1 MSEQINDTKK
11 SMAARGGWAVVVI
24 IALAAAVGQSFGR
37 FSFGVLLPA
46 IRDDL
51 GITNTLAGL
60 LGATNVGAYLL
71 GTLAVAWATSRY
83 RLINVMRVGLAL
95 ATLGLLIA
103 GASQAPWVL
112 AAGLFIA
119 GIGGACLWIPAPVI
133 AADAMPAHRR
143 PVAVAMMSSGIG
155 LGIVFVSVLS
165 GGLRSTQGDG
175 AWSSVYQIQFGVGVL
190 LLVLTLLL
198 VRHQQAAPVGGSG
211 IGGFAALQRMPGWL
225 PLLVAYSAFGFMYL
239 LVMGFLTT
247 RLEDDNGWSTDDASL
262 AFSLMGLAMIF
273 GGPLL
278 TALAQRLGVRLTLA
292 VAFGLWP
299 VLVGVVLTGQ
309 LTLTLMAC
317 VGLGLLFAALPTL
330 VTLFVVQ
337 NTSAQDYG
345 PSFAAATLSFGIA
358 QTIAP
363 PIGGLIADQTGTF
376 LLVFILSGIV
386 SLVGMAASLRLPES
400 PVKQ

>member
-1 MSEQINDTKK
+1 MTK
-11 SMAARGGWAVVVI
+11 SAAIRGGWLVVVI

-51 GITNTLAGL
+51 GITNTLAGI

-71 GTLAVAWATSRY
+71 GTLMVAWATSRY
-83 RLINVMRVGLAL
+83 RLINVLRTGIVL

-103 GASQAPWVL
+103 GATKGAWVL
-112 AAGLFIA
+112 ALGLFIA
-119 GIGGACLWIPAPVI
+119 GIGGAFLWIPAPVI

-143 PVAVAMMSSGIG
+143 PVAVALMSSGIG
-155 LGIVFVSVLS
+155 LGVVFVSVLS
-165 GGLRSTQGDG
+165 GNLRVAQGDG
-175 AWSSVYQIQFGVGVL
+175 AWSSVYQIQFAIGLV
-190 LLVLTLLL
+190 LLVLTLML
-198 VRHQQAAPVGGSG
+198 VRHQQAAPSGGSG
-211 IGGFAALQRMPGWL
+211 IGGFESLQRMPGWL

-262 AFSLMGLAMIF
+262 AFSLMGFAMIF

-278 TALAQRLGVRLTLA
+278 TALAQRLGVRRTLA
-292 VAFGLWP
+292 LAFGLWP
-299 VLVGVVLTGQ
+299 VLVGVVLTGHSG
-309 LTLTLMAC
+309 LTLSAC
-317 VGLGLLFAALPTL
+317 VALGLLFAGLPTL

-363 PIGGLIADQTGTF
+363 PVGGFIADQTGTF
-376 LLVFILSGIV
+376 LYVFMLSGLV
-386 SLVGMAASLRLPES
+386 SLIGMAASARLPDTW
-400 PVKQ
+400 QR

>member
-1 MSEQINDTKK
+1 MSDQINDTKK

-103 GASQAPWVL
+103 GASQGPWVL

-175 AWSSVYQIQFGVGVL
+175 AWSSVYQIQFGIGVL

-309 LTLTLMAC
+309 LTLTLIAC

-376 LLVFILSGIV
+376 LLVFILSGTV

-400 PVKQ
+400 PIKQ

>member
-11 SMAARGGWAVVVI
+11 SIAARSGWVIVMI

-83 RLINVMRVGLAL
+83 RLINVMRVGLVL

-103 GASQAPWVL
+103 GATKGPWVL

-119 GIGGACLWIPAPVI
+119 GIGGAFLWIPAPVI

-175 AWSSVYQIQFGVGVL
+175 AWSSVYQIQFGIGLL

-198 VRHQQAAPVGGSG
+198 VRHQQAAPAGGSG

-278 TALAQRLGVRLTLA
+278 TAIAQRLGVRLTLA

>member
-1 MSEQINDTKK
+1 MSEQNKGATK
-11 SMAARGGWAVVVI
+11 SMMARSGWIAVVI

-71 GTLAVAWATSRY
+71 ATLVVAWATSKY
-83 RLINVMRVGLAL
+83 RLINVMRLGLVL
-95 ATLGLLIA
+95 ATLGLLLA
-103 GASQAPWVL
+103 GAAGGPWVL
-112 AAGLFIA
+112 AAGLCIA
-119 GIGGACLWIPAPVI
+119 GIGGAFLWIPAPVI

-155 LGIVFVSVLS
+155 VGIVFVSLLS
-165 GGLRSTQGDG
+165 GSLRSTEGDG
-175 AWSSVYQIQFGVGVL
+175 AWSSVYQILFSIGVL

-198 VRHQQAAPVGGSG
+198 VRHRQAVPVGGRG
-211 IGGFAALQRMPGWL
+211 VGGLAALQRMPGWL

-278 TALAQRLGVRLTLA
+278 AALAQRLGVRLTLA

-299 VLVGVVLTGQ
+299 LLVGVVLTGQ
-309 LTLTLMAC
+309 LMLTLAAC
-317 VGLGLLFAALPTL
+317 VGLG
-330 VTLFVVQ
+330 VTLLKFP
-337 NTSAQDYG
+337 SA
-345 PSFAAATLSFGIA
+345 LRRWIFGSRFRI
-358 QTIAP
+358 
-363 PIGGLIADQTGTF
+363 
-376 LLVFILSGIV
+376 S
-386 SLVGMAASLRLPES
+386 
-400 PVKQ
+400 

>member
-11 SMAARGGWAVVVI
+11 SIAARSGWVIVMI

-37 FSFGVLLPA
+37 FSYGVLLPA

-83 RLINVMRVGLAL
+83 RLINVMRVGLVL

-103 GASQAPWVL
+103 GATKGPWVL

-119 GIGGACLWIPAPVI
+119 GIGGAFLWIPAPVI

-175 AWSSVYQIQFGVGVL
+175 AWSSVYQIQFAIGLL

-198 VRHQQAAPVGGSG
+198 VRHQQAAPAGGSG

-278 TALAQRLGVRLTLA
+278 TAIAQRLGVRLTLA

-400 PVKQ
+400 LVKQ

>member
-1 MSEQINDTKK
+1 
-11 SMAARGGWAVVVI
+11 
-24 IALAAAVGQSFGR
+24 
-37 FSFGVLLPA
+37 
-46 IRDDL
+46 
-51 GITNTLAGL
+51 
-60 LGATNVGAYLL
+60 
-71 GTLAVAWATSRY
+71 
-83 RLINVMRVGLAL
+83 
-95 ATLGLLIA
+95 
-103 GASQAPWVL
+103 
-112 AAGLFIA
+112 
-119 GIGGACLWIPAPVI
+119 
-133 AADAMPAHRR
+133 
-143 PVAVAMMSSGIG
+143 
-155 LGIVFVSVLS
+155 
-165 GGLRSTQGDG
+165 
-175 AWSSVYQIQFGVGVL
+175 
-190 LLVLTLLL
+190 
-198 VRHQQAAPVGGSG
+198 
-211 IGGFAALQRMPGWL
+211 
-225 PLLVAYSAFGFMYL
+225 
-239 LVMGFLTT
+239 MGFLTT

-278 TALAQRLGVRLTLA
+278 TALAQRWGVRSTLA

-376 LLVFILSGIV
+376 LLVFILSGMV

-400 PVKQ
+400 AIKQ

>member
-11 SMAARGGWAVVVI
+11 SIAARSGWVIVMI

-83 RLINVMRVGLAL
+83 RLINVMRVGLVL

-103 GASQAPWVL
+103 GATKGPWVL

-119 GIGGACLWIPAPVI
+119 GIGGAFLWIPAPVI

-175 AWSSVYQIQFGVGVL
+175 AWSSVYQIQFAIGLL

-198 VRHQQAAPVGGSG
+198 VRHQQAAPAGGSG
-211 IGGFAALQRMPGWL
+211 LGGFAALQRMPGWL

-278 TALAQRLGVRLTLA
+278 TAIAQRLGVRLTLA

-400 PVKQ
+400 LVKQ

>member
-1 MSEQINDTKK
+1 MSEQINDAKK
-11 SMAARGGWAVVVI
+11 SIAARSGWVIVMI

-83 RLINVMRVGLAL
+83 RLINVMRVGLVL

-103 GASQAPWVL
+103 GATKGPWVL

-119 GIGGACLWIPAPVI
+119 GIGGAFLWIPAPVI

-175 AWSSVYQIQFGVGVL
+175 AWSSVYQIQFGIGLL

-198 VRHQQAAPVGGSG
+198 VRHQQAAPAGGSG

-278 TALAQRLGVRLTLA
+278 TAIAQRLGVRLTLA

-376 LLVFILSGIV
+376 LLVFILSGMV

>member
-1 MSEQINDTKK
+1 MSEQNKGATK
-11 SMAARGGWAVVVI
+11 SMMARSGWIAVVI

-71 GTLAVAWATSRY
+71 ATLAVAWATSRY
-83 RLINVMRVGLAL
+83 RLINVMRLGLVL
-95 ATLGLLIA
+95 ATLGLLLA
-103 GASQAPWVL
+103 GAAGGPWVL
-112 AAGLFIA
+112 AAGLCIA
-119 GIGGACLWIPAPVI
+119 GIGGAFLWIPAPVI

-155 LGIVFVSVLS
+155 VGIVFVSLLS
-165 GGLRSTQGDG
+165 GSLRSTEGDG
-175 AWSSVYQIQFGVGVL
+175 AWSSVYQILFSIGVL
-190 LLVLTLLL
+190 LLVLTLLF
-198 VRHQQAAPVGGSG
+198 VRHRQAVPVGGRG
-211 IGGFAALQRMPGWL
+211 VGGLAALQRMPGWL

-278 TALAQRLGVRLTLA
+278 AALAQRLGVRLTLA

-299 VLVGVVLTGQ
+299 LLVGVVLTGQ
-309 LTLTLMAC
+309 LTLTLAAC

-337 NTSAQDYG
+337 NTSAEDYG
-345 PSFAAATLSFGIA
+345 PSFAVATLSFGIA
-358 QTIAP
+358 QTISP
-363 PIGGLIADQTGTF
+363 PIGGFIADQTGTF
-376 LLVFILSGIV
+376 SYVFLLSGLV

-400 PVKQ
+400 SLTR

>member
-1 MSEQINDTKK
+1 MSDQINDTKK

-71 GTLAVAWATSRY
+71 GTLAVALATSRY

-103 GASQAPWVL
+103 GASQGPWVL

-175 AWSSVYQIQFGVGVL
+175 AWSSVYQIQFGIGVL

-299 VLVGVVLTGQ
+299 ALVGVVLTGQ

-376 LLVFILSGIV
+376 LLVFILSGMV

-400 PVKQ
+400 PIKQ

>member
-1 MSEQINDTKK
+1 MTK
-11 SMAARGGWAVVVI
+11 SAAIRGGWLVVVI
-24 IALAAAVGQSFGR
+24 VALAAAVGQSFGR

-51 GITNTLAGL
+51 GITNTLAGI

-71 GTLAVAWATSRY
+71 GTLMVAWATSRY
-83 RLINVMRVGLAL
+83 RLINVLRTGIVL

-103 GASQAPWVL
+103 GATKGAWVL
-112 AAGLFIA
+112 AVGLFIA
-119 GIGGACLWIPAPVI
+119 GIGGAFLWIPAPVI

-143 PVAVAMMSSGIG
+143 PVAVALMSSGIG
-155 LGIVFVSVLS
+155 LGVVFVSVLS
-165 GGLRSTQGDG
+165 GNLRVAQGDG
-175 AWSSVYQIQFGVGVL
+175 AWSSVYQIQFAIGLV
-190 LLVLTLLL
+190 LLVLTLML
-198 VRHQQAAPVGGSG
+198 VRHQQAAPSGGSG
-211 IGGFAALQRMPGWL
+211 IGGFESLQRMPGWL

-262 AFSLMGLAMIF
+262 AFSLMGFAMIF

-278 TALAQRLGVRLTLA
+278 TALAQRLGVRRTLA
-292 VAFGLWP
+292 LAFGLWP
-299 VLVGVVLTGQ
+299 VLVGVVLTGHSG
-309 LTLTLMAC
+309 LSLSAC
-317 VGLGLLFAALPTL
+317 VALGLLFAGLPTL
-330 VTLFVVQ
+330 VTLYVVQ

-363 PIGGLIADQTGTF
+363 PVGGFIADQTGTF
-376 LLVFILSGIV
+376 LYVFMLSGLV
-386 SLVGMAASLRLPES
+386 SLIGMAASARLPDTW
-400 PVKQ
+400 QR

>member
-11 SMAARGGWAVVVI
+11 SIAARSGWVIVMI

-83 RLINVMRVGLAL
+83 RLLNVMRVGLVL

-103 GASQAPWVL
+103 GATKGPWVL

-119 GIGGACLWIPAPVI
+119 GIGGAFLWIPAPVI

-175 AWSSVYQIQFGVGVL
+175 AWSSVYQIQFGIGLL

-198 VRHQQAAPVGGSG
+198 VRHQQAAPAGGSG
-211 IGGFAALQRMPGWL
+211 LGGFAALQRMPGWL

-278 TALAQRLGVRLTLA
+278 TAIAQRLGVRLTLA

-337 NTSAQDYG
+337 NTSAHDYG

-376 LLVFILSGIV
+376 LLVFILSGMV

-400 PVKQ
+400 PIK